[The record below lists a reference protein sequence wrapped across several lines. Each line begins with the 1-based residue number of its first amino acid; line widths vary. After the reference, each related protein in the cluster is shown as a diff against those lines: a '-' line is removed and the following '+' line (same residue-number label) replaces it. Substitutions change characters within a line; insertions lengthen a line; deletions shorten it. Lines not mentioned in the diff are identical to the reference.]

1 MEKIVNKFLNGYIGD
16 KIDCRLI
23 HTSKGFW
30 YHLRGKSGVKFYTI
44 RISKKHGGY
53 TVFMDQDLCNMV
65 ASIFDISTED
75 SGNLISKWFQE
86 SFNIVKFPIYLNLLI
101 KKGSIS

>member
-1 MEKIVNKFLNGYIGD
+1 MMEKIVNKFLNGYIGD

-53 TVFMDQDLCNMV
+53 TVFKDQDLCNMV

-75 SGNLISKWFQE
+75 SGNLISKWFKE
-86 SFNIVKFPIYLNLLI
+86 TFNIVKFSDLSQFMD
-101 KKGSIS
+101 KKG